1 MNQAWKLHIWGTR
14 GSMPVSCADYLEYG
28 GNTSC
33 VSVDCGRNYVV
44 FDAGSGLFLLGGCL
58 PPGSRV
64 DLFCGHAHLDH
75 LMGLPVFR
83 LMHDPSAE
91 LHLYGEPR
99 KGVSFRQQLETLIG
113 PPYWP
118 LELSDFRAHITVHD
132 IGPGQ
137 SIPLPDGKTVR
148 TMRACHPNLGLLFRL
163 DDGTRSVVYT
173 VDCEITAPLQE
184 RLADFA
190 QGADVLVWDATFT
203 PEELPER
210 RGWGHSSWAEGAEL
224 RRVAQAKLAIMMHYA
239 NGYTDDFL
247 TGQERLAAAHD
258 PAVRFAR
265 EGMEVTI

>member
-75 LMGLPVFR
+75 LLGLPVFR

-99 KGVSFRQQLETLIG
+99 KGMSFRQQLETLIS

-118 LELSDFRAHITVHD
+118 LELSDFRAHITIHD

-137 SIPLPDGKTVR
+137 SIQLPDGKTVR
-148 TMRACHPNLGLLFRL
+148 GSP
-163 DDGTRSVVYT
+163 
-173 VDCEITAPLQE
+173 
-184 RLADFA
+184 
-190 QGADVLVWDATFT
+190 
-203 PEELPER
+203 
-210 RGWGHSSWAEGAEL
+210 
-224 RRVAQAKLAIMMHYA
+224 
-239 NGYTDDFL
+239 
-247 TGQERLAAAHD
+247 
-258 PAVRFAR
+258 
-265 EGMEVTI
+265 